1 MLVIMIARAKKHG
14 QIYGL
19 IPYLVEGGLSILKYA
34 GDTIIFMEHDV
45 DNPQNMKLILCIFE
59 QLPELQIKFHKSD
72 FVVVVDPKKWR
83 ISTENYLGVNLG
95 LSQLD
100 TWKSLFIF
108 VDLKIVSINL
118 WMVGLVKVSKLGGQ
132 AFIVWIPIYSN

>member
-1 MLVIMIARAKKHG
+1 MPV
-14 QIYGL
+14 
-19 IPYLVEGGLSILKYA
+19 
-34 GDTIIFMEHDV
+34 TIIFMEHDV
-45 DNPQNMKLILCIFE
+45 DNPRNMKLILCIFE
-59 QLPELQIKFHKSD
+59 QLPELQINFHKSD
-72 FVVVVDPKKWR
+72 FVVVVDPKRWR

-132 AFIVWIPIYSN
+132 AFIVPIYSN